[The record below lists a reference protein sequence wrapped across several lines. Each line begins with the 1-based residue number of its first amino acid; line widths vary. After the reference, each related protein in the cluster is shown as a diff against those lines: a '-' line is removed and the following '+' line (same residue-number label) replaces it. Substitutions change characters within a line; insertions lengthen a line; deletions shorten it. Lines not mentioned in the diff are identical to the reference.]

1 MTTNRG
7 SGDVKSYSI
16 EWSGII
22 TRDIGWAEVQANSPD
37 EASEKYLKEHG
48 QFRRVRSVIEI
59 NK

>member
-1 MTTNRG
+1 M
-7 SGDVKSYSI
+7 KSYSI